1 MQLGITVG
9 MSGPHP
15 KLDMD
20 MILEA
25 ERLGYSQAWTGE
37 AYSTDAV
44 SPAAWILART
54 TKIKAGTGIMQ
65 MPART
70 PACAAMTVLSL
81 QALSG
86 NRFICG
92 IGPSGPQVIE
102 GWHGVPFGKPMQRT
116 KEYIAI
122 IKQILAREKPL
133 EFHGDQYSIPYDGP
147 DASGLGRPLRSIAH
161 GDPNVLF
168 YTASITPAGLRTAGE
183 VADGN
188 LPIFFSP
195 DAPDVVTGPT
205 LEGRKKIGRTMDGF
219 DTAPFVRAAMG
230 PDVAACRDAIRPEL
244 ALYIGG
250 MGARTKNFYND
261 MVSKMG
267 FRSRGKSHPGSL
279 LGRQEERGGRGGAG
293 RTDRRNL
300 AVRTSGPDQGPSGG
314 VERCRQSGPHRH
326 HGAEGVW
333 HRCPARRGRGR
344 VVAPADSS
352 VTRGAE
358 RRSRG
363 GRRRRITSHGR
374 RSVPRGSVL

>member
-1 MQLGITVG
+1 MQLGITIG

-15 KLDMD
+15 RLDMD

-44 SPAAWILART
+44 SPVAWILART
-54 TKIKAGTGIMQ
+54 TKMKAGTGIMQ

-86 NRFICG
+86 NRFLCG

-102 GWHGVPFGKPMQRT
+102 GWHGVRFGKPMQRT

-122 IKQILAREKPL
+122 IKQVLAREKPL
-133 EFHGDQYSIPYDGP
+133 EFHGSEYSIPYDGA

-161 GDPNVLF
+161 GDPNVPF
-168 YTASITPAGLRTAGE
+168 YTASITPAGLRMAGE

-195 DAPDVVTGPT
+195 DAPEVVTGPT
-205 LEGRKKIGRTMDGF
+205 LEGRKKVDKTMDGF
-219 DTAPFVRAAMG
+219 DSAPFVRAKMG

-267 FRSRGKSHPGSL
+267 FEGEARTIQDLYLDGKKNEAAAAVPDALIDAISL
-279 LGRQEERGGRGGAG
+279 CGPAERIKDRLAAWKDAAKAG
-293 RTDRRNL
+293 HIGTMVL
-300 AVRTSGPDQGPSGG
+300 KGTSVD
-314 VERCRQSGPHRH
+314 VL
-326 HGAEGVW
+326 
-333 HRCPARRGRGR
+333 R
-344 VVAPADSS
+344 VVAE
-352 VTRGAE
+352 T
-358 RRSRG
+358 
-363 GRRRRITSHGR
+363 
-374 RSVPRGSVL
+374 VL

>member
-1 MQLGITVG
+1 MQLGITVD

-20 MILEA
+20 RVLEA
-25 ERLGYSQAWTGE
+25 ERLGFTQAWTGE

-44 SPAAWILART
+44 SPVTWILART

-133 EFHGDQYSIPYDGP
+133 EFHGDQYTIPYDGP
-147 DASGLGRPLRSIAH
+147 GATGLGRPLRSIAH
-161 GDPNVLF
+161 GNPDVPF
-168 YTASITPAGLRTAGE
+168 FTASITPAGLRTAGE

-195 DAPDVVTGPT
+195 DAPDVVTAPT
-205 LEGRKKIGRTMDGF
+205 LEGRTKVGKTMAGF
-219 DTAPFVRAAMG
+219 DTAPYVRAKMG

-250 MGARTKNFYND
+250 MGARSKNFYND
-261 MVSKMG
+261 MISAMG
-267 FRSRGKSHPGSL
+267 FEADAKVIQDLYLDGKKNDAAAKVPDKLIDAISLVGSA
-279 LGRQEERGGRGGAG
+279 ERIRDRLQAWQDVARNGHVGTMVLKGASV
-293 RTDRRNL
+293 D
-300 AVRTSGPDQGPSGG
+300 VM
-314 VERCRQSGPHRH
+314 
-326 HGAEGVW
+326 
-333 HRCPARRGRGR
+333 R
-344 VVAPADSS
+344 VVAEA
-352 VTRGAE
+352 
-358 RRSRG
+358 
-363 GRRRRITSHGR
+363 
-374 RSVPRGSVL
+374 VL

>member
-15 KLDMD
+15 KLDME

-25 ERLGYSQAWTGE
+25 ERLGYSQVWTGE
-37 AYSTDAV
+37 SYSTDAV

-92 IGPSGPQVIE
+92 IGPSGPQVVE
-102 GWHGVPFGKPMQRT
+102 GWHGVRFGKPMQRT

-122 IKQILAREKPL
+122 IKQILEREKPL

-147 DASGLGRPLRSIAH
+147 DATGLGRPLRSIAH
-161 GDPNVLF
+161 GDPNIPF
-168 YTASITPAGLRTAGE
+168 YTASITPAGLRMAGE

-205 LEGRKKIGRTMDGF
+205 LEGRKKSGKTMEGF
-219 DTAPFVRAAMG
+219 DSAPFVRAKLG

-250 MGARTKNFYND
+250 MGARSKNFYND
-261 MVSKMG
+261 MVSQMG
-267 FRSRGKSHPGSL
+267 FEGQARTIQDLYLDGKKNEAAAAVPDALIDAISLCGPAERIKDRLEAWKDASKAGHVGTMVLKGSSVDVL
-279 LGRQEERGGRGGAG
+279 
-293 RTDRRNL
+293 
-300 AVRTSGPDQGPSGG
+300 
-314 VERCRQSGPHRH
+314 
-326 HGAEGVW
+326 
-333 HRCPARRGRGR
+333 R
-344 VVAPADSS
+344 VVAEA
-352 VTRGAE
+352 
-358 RRSRG
+358 
-363 GRRRRITSHGR
+363 
-374 RSVPRGSVL
+374 VL